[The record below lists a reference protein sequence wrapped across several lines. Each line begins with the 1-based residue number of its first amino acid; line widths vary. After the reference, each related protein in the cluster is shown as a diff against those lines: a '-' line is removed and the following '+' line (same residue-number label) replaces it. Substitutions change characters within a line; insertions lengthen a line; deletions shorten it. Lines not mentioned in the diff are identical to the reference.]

1 MTKTIDPHG
10 EALDLLHDERDA
22 LEDALKTIK
31 PRIRKLN
38 QLRQSTDPKDVIGSA
53 AATWLFGGNMS
64 ELTKDSNELRRRLK
78 NVEATRKLLK
88 EDRAMQQQDAWDD
101 EQYRIAAAT
110 REPYLPCG
118 CW

>member
-10 EALDLLHDERDA
+10 EALDLLHDERDL
-22 LEDALKTIK
+22 LEAGLKVLK

-38 QLRQSTDPKDVIGSA
+38 QLRQEGNVEALQVSEY
-53 AATWLFGGNMS
+53 LFGGTMS
-64 ELTKDSNELRRRLK
+64 GLTKLSNDLKRRLN

-88 EDRAMQQQDAWDD
+88 ADRAEQQQDAWDE
-101 EQYRIAAAT
+101 EQHRIEAAERKPFLA
-110 REPYLPCG
+110 CG

>member
-10 EALDLLHDERDA
+10 EALDLLHDERDLLEAA
-22 LEDALKTIK
+22 LVAIK

-38 QLRQSTDPKDVIGSA
+38 QLRQSGDTLALV

-64 ELTKDSNELRRRLK
+64 ELTKDKNDLCRRL
-78 NVEATRKLLK
+78 NSIEETRRLLK
-88 EDRAMQQQDAWDD
+88 EDRANQQEDAWED
-101 EQYRIAAAT
+101 EQHRLEMEKNKLQT
-110 REPYLPCG
+110 FMPCG